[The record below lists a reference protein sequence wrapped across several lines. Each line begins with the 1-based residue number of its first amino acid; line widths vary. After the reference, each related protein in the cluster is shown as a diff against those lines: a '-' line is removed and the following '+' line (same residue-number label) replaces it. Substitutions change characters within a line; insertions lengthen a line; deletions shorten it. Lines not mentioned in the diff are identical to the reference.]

1 METNT
6 PQLSVIVP
14 VYDVEKFLD
23 KCLSSI
29 LSQTF
34 TDFELILVDDG
45 STDGSGEICD
55 RYAESDNR
63 IHVIHKKW
71 GAFFCKKSRNNYS
84 TNKRSCVDWLWCNN
98 IKGGDNRD

>member
-1 METNT
+1 MNMERD
-6 PQLSVIVP
+6 LISVIVP
-14 VYDVEKFLD
+14 VYNVEKFLD

-55 RYAESDNR
+55 RYAESDARVRTYHQKNQGPGNHSSSHR
-63 IHVIHKKW
+63 
-71 GAFFCKKSRNNYS
+71 A
-84 TNKRSCVDWLWCNN
+84 
-98 IKGGDNRD
+98 